1 MGNILHGSI
10 IETTVFIKQLAM
22 NQFSEDNL
30 TGVNHEGPTAN
41 FPLQYLTASSII
53 GDKVRNLQ
61 DENMGEIKD
70 IMIDTT
76 TGKIDYLV
84 IEFGGFLGMGVKY
97 FAVPFNVL
105 TVDTVQKGFIF
116 NQPKE
121 ILENAP
127 GFDKDQWPNTNNH
140 QMERVYNYWSFT

>member
-1 MGNILHGSI
+1 
-10 IETTVFIKQLAM
+10 M

-30 TGVNHEGPTAN
+30 TGVNHEGSTAN
-41 FPLQYLTASSII
+41 IPLQYLTASSII

-61 DENMGEIKD
+61 EEDMGEIKD
-70 IMIDTT
+70 IMIDIA

-84 IEFGGFLGMGVKY
+84 IEFGGFLGIGVKY
-97 FAVPFNVL
+97 FAVPFHVL
-105 TVDTVQKGFIF
+105 TVDTAQEGFIF

-140 QMERVYNYWSFT
+140 MERVYNYWSFS